1 MDDFFD
7 SLIYII
13 ITLAA
18 FAISLLGKKKK
29 PAKRSPAEVTGE
41 EHPKREQTSFLS
53 DFERFFDDQHEES
66 DDNEQVEPSF
76 VGDNDPQNRANDNQI
91 RQEILDD
98 VPEQPNNNKEKMP
111 YSIEYDE
118 TGGDYSE
125 PIKKEELTIEEEE
138 ERGADF
144 DLEKAVIYSE
154 ILNRKEF

>member
-91 RQEILDD
+91 RQEILDS
-98 VPEQPNNNKEKMP
+98 VPEQADNNKEKMP
-111 YSIEYDE
+111 YSMDPADAGE
-118 TGGDYSE
+118 GYSE
-125 PIKKEELTIEEEE
+125 PIKDEDLTMKEDEEP
-138 ERGADF
+138 
-144 DLEKAVIYSE
+144 
-154 ILNRKEF
+154 